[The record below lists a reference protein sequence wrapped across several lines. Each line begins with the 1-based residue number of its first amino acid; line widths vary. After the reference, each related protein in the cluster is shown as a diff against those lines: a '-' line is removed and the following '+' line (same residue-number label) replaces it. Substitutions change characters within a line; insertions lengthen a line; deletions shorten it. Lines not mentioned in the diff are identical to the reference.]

1 MRKQN
6 SIFQTGFLS
15 EAGSELENNDY
26 FACVELDNYA
36 CYVAADGLNSQQDA
50 KSARIATQSV
60 ILAFQE
66 KPSLGKRAI
75 RSYLKAADKAL
86 CQYDSRE
93 RLKASV
99 MVVVTDYE
107 KMRYGWAG
115 NTRLRMYRDG
125 QAREQSQDMSL
136 GSDETK
142 EKKLPEDVLAKHEE
156 RNNLYGYAGQGKGF
170 SPCLSKKISLEKGD
184 ILAVYTRGI
193 WENLD
198 SGELDDV
205 FSEAK
210 EEPSE
215 CLDNVE
221 DLLLSRQPENLEN
234 YTLAAIFVNKVF
246 QDPER
251 KRKRKKRM
259 IFATAV
265 FAVLLCISLGVW
277 FFRRWRQKQ
286 EEELEQRFSNM
297 IEYIQDANFVRAG
310 EECKEAQQKA
320 EKLRKKKELQKLSDY
335 QKLIEVIT
343 GAEEAFDQG
352 EYEEAQEAYVTA
364 RQRSR
369 YADRIAESYIEKR
382 LGLITDYRSVF
393 DYIQLGD
400 MLTAS
405 GDYDRAEE
413 KYLYARKLATGVYFE
428 EGRQDALDALDT
440 LYEMRNKA
448 EEADT
453 KEAKEKAWN
462 ETGAAS
468 LASEG
473 DKAFDRGD
481 YEGAK
486 AYYVMALEK
495 YQELGD
501 QAHGDLIQTKIQAS
515 GQKSEENK
523 GKEQMAEDY
532 LAAGKV
538 QEEAGDRLEAKKQ
551 YLLAKNLFRELKKD
565 EKVAEVNGQI
575 ELLEAALE
583 QEKEKEEAEQEKED
597 LEVKGDQGKEEVHER
612 QSEDMENGKDDLG
625 MVGPGSLKKE
635 LDGRVETR
643 TEMDGPG
650 VDEGEAE

>member
-36 CYVAADGLNSQQDA
+36 CYVVADGLNSQQDA

-66 KPSLGKRAI
+66 KPSLRKRAI

-99 MVVVTDYE
+99 MVIVTDYE

-136 GSDETK
+136 GRDETK
-142 EKKLPEDVLAKHEE
+142 DKNLPEDVLAKHEE

-170 SPCLSKKISLEKGD
+170 SPCLSKKIALEKGD

-251 KRKRKKRM
+251 KRKQKKRM
-259 IFATAV
+259 IFTAV
-265 FAVLLCISLGVW
+265 VLVVLLCISLGVW
-277 FFRRWRQKQ
+277 LFRRWRQKQ

-310 EECKEAQQKA
+310 EECKEAQKKA
-320 EKLRKKKELQKLSDY
+320 EKLRKKKELQGLSDY

-352 EYEEAQEAYVTA
+352 DYEEAQEAYVTA

-369 YADRIAESYIEKR
+369 YADRIADAYIEKR
-382 LGLITDYRSVF
+382 LDLITDYQSVF

-428 EGRQDALDALDT
+428 EGRQDALDALDA
-440 LYEMRNKA
+440 LYEMRDKA

-453 KEAKEKAWN
+453 KEAKEKASN

-473 DKAFDRGD
+473 DKAFAQGD

-486 AYYVMALEK
+486 AYYAMALEK
-495 YQELGD
+495 YRQLGD
-501 QAHGDLIQTKIQAS
+501 QAHGELIQTKIEAS

-523 GKEQMAEDY
+523 GKEQQAEDY
-532 LAAGKV
+532 LAAGKA
-538 QEEAGDRLEAKKQ
+538 QEEAGERLEAKKQ

-583 QEKEKEEAEQEKED
+583 QEKEKEGEKESEEKEQNPVQEAEQEREENPGREAKPGRE
-597 LEVKGDQGKEEVHER
+597 EEQEREKNPGKE
-612 QSEDMENGKDDLG
+612 
-625 MVGPGSLKKE
+625 MVQKKEGPGI
-635 LDGRVETR
+635 T
-643 TEMDGPG
+643 GPG
-650 VDEGEAE
+650 V